1 MRKQSNWVD
10 ILEMVWFG

>member
-10 ILEMVWFG
+10 ILEMVLFG